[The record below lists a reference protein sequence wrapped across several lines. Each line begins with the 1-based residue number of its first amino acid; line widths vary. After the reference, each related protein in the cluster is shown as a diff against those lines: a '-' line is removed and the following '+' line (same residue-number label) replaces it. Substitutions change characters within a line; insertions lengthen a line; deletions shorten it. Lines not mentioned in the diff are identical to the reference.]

1 MTRVLQRRRD
11 AAVGVVLVAIGLLL
25 AASAVAG
32 SRSGQVHTH
41 RKVVILEGAEAFHFE
56 DLASM
61 VATSAAVVRGSVVG
75 SSRGKVIDEKEVA
88 YTRKLLDIQ
97 VEETLA
103 GKPIGPHIQVEVSG
117 WRQVDGAA
125 ETELRLADE
134 PSVDVGDQGIF
145 FLYDFEH
152 DGRYGMVNTQ
162 GVYLVAD
169 GQQVRDSHR
178 ADPLV
183 RELEALTMAGLIQR
197 VQQAEDAVK
206 AGDVNPQ
213 HYPGTG
219 G

>member
-1 MTRVLQRRRD
+1 MTSVPQRHRN
-11 AAVGVVLVAIGLLL
+11 AAVGVVLVAITLLL

-41 RKVVILEGAEAFHFE
+41 RKVVILEGGEAFHFE

-75 SSRGKVIDEKEVA
+75 SSRGKVIDEKEVT

-103 GKPIGPHIQVEVSG
+103 GQPTGPHAQVEVSG
-117 WRQVDGAA
+117 WRQVDGEA
-125 ETELRLADE
+125 ETDLRLADE
-134 PSVDVGDQGIF
+134 RSVDVGDQGIF

-162 GVYLVAD
+162 GVYLAD
-169 GQQVRDSHR
+169 AEQVRDSHR
-178 ADPLV
+178 TDPLV
-183 RELEALTMAGLIQR
+183 RKLEALTMAGLIQR

-206 AGDVNPQ
+206 AGDVKPQ
-213 HYPGTG
+213 RYPGTG